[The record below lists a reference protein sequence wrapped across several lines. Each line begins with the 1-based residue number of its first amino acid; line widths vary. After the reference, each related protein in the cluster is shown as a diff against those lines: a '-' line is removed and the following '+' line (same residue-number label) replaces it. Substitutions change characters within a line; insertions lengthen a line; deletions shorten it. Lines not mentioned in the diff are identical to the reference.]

1 MTVYGRLTELD
12 VWLLSGAALR
22 AQRLL
27 CDYLD
32 TTGLRMQHYRVM
44 AGLAELG
51 DCTQADLGRALGLDA
66 GNLVV
71 LLGDLEERGAVSRKP
86 DPANRRRNLVRRTG
100 RGRML
105 FEEMDQA
112 VEQANEV
119 MFAAFS
125 PAEREEFHKVLVRL
139 AQGSQ

>member
-1 MTVYGRLTELD
+1 MTVYGRLGELD

-51 DCTQADLGRALGLDA
+51 ECTQIELGRALGLDA
-66 GNLVV
+66 GNLVT
-71 LLGDLEERGAVSRKP
+71 LLGDLEERKAVSRKQ
-86 DPANRRRNLVRRTG
+86 DPANRRRNLVKCTE
-100 RGRML
+100 RGRKL
-105 FEEMDQA
+105 FQQMDEV
-112 VEQANEV
+112 VEQANEA
-119 MFAAFS
+119 MFGAFTAS
-125 PAEREEFHKVLVRL
+125 EREQFHKVLVRL
-139 AQGSQ
+139 AQGTQ

>member
-1 MTVYGRLTELD
+1 MTVYGRLAELD

-27 CDYLD
+27 CDHLD

-51 DCTQADLGRALGLDA
+51 ECTQADLGRALGLDA
-66 GNLVV
+66 GNLVA
-71 LLGDLEERGAVSRKP
+71 LLGDLVERKAVSRKP
-86 DPANRRRNLVRRTG
+86 DPANRRQNLVRRTP
-100 RGRML
+100 RGRLL
-105 FEEMDQA
+105 FEEMDRA

>member
-1 MTVYGRLTELD
+1 MTVYGRLAELD

-27 CDYLD
+27 CDHLD

-51 DCTQADLGRALGLDA
+51 ECTQTELGRALGLDT
-66 GNLVV
+66 GNLVA
-71 LLGDLEERGAVSRKP
+71 LLGDLEERSAVTRKP
-86 DPANRRRNLVRRTG
+86 DPANRRRNLVKCTE
-100 RGRML
+100 RGHRL
-105 FEEMDQA
+105 FKEMDQA

-119 MFAAFS
+119 MFERFTGT
-125 PAEREEFHKVLVRL
+125 EREEFHRVLVRL
-139 AQGSQ
+139 AGGQ

>member
-1 MTVYGRLTELD
+1 MTVYGRLAELD

-51 DCTQADLGRALGLDA
+51 ECTQADLGRALGLDA
-66 GNLVV
+66 GNLVA
-71 LLGDLEERGAVSRKP
+71 LLGDLEERKAVSRKT
-86 DPANRRRNLVRRTG
+86 DPANRRRNLVRRTP
-100 RGRML
+100 RGRTL
-105 FEEMDQA
+105 FEEMDRA

>member
-1 MTVYGRLTELD
+1 MTVYGRLAELD

-51 DCTQADLGRALGLDA
+51 ESTQAELGRALGLDA

-86 DPANRRRNLVRRTG
+86 DPGNRRRNLVKHTE
-100 RGRML
+100 RGRKL
-105 FEEMDQA
+105 YQEMDRA

-119 MFAAFS
+119 MFAAFT
-125 PAEREEFHKVLVRL
+125 PAEREQFHKVLVRL
-139 AQGSQ
+139 AQGSE

>member
-1 MTVYGRLTELD
+1 MTLYGRLAELD

-27 CDYLD
+27 CDHLD

-51 DCTQADLGRALGLDA
+51 ECTQADLGRALGLDA
-66 GNLVV
+66 GNLVAI
-71 LLGDLEERGAVSRKP
+71 LGDLEGRGAVTRRT
-86 DPANRRRNLVRRTG
+86 DPANRRRNLVSSTEDGRT
-100 RGRML
+100 L
-105 FEEMDQA
+105 FEEMDRA
-112 VEQANEV
+112 VEKANET

-125 PAEREEFHKVLVRL
+125 PAEREHFHKVLTRL
-139 AQGSQ
+139 AQGEE